1 MAEGSENVLDVSVV
15 YEQHKFVA
23 DRLIVAS
30 LDEQLVFWIWGL
42 VKPYLR
48 QWVYVHLG
56 PEKLDDLLDP
66 VVQHVYFVFGVHDDI
81 SSTSRWTSVF
91 VITEQIWKSRF
102 LYPFSFSIILDMVN
116 CSPGLLVS

>member
-48 QWVYVHLG
+48 QWVYVHLR
-56 PEKLDDLLDP
+56 PEKLDDLLNP
-66 VVQHVYFVFGVHDDI
+66 VVQHVNLVFVFHGKI
-81 SSTSRWTSVF
+81 YLQSLAW
-91 VITEQIWKSRF
+91 E
-102 LYPFSFSIILDMVN
+102 MVN
-116 CSPGLLVS
+116 TKYEEVCPEHREAFCRIDSKRAGSQPS